1 MPEAKKKEP
10 LQFTPAEIDEIRE
23 ESRIEGLKQGR
34 QEILDWLEFSYVE
47 DPGRPDRGTP
57 KAEAIL
63 ELARDAGK
71 YIKRG
76 GDVPRLQP

>member
-1 MPEAKKKEP
+1 MPKKP
-10 LQFTPAEIDEIRE
+10 LVTVSGAELDKIRE
-23 ESRIEGLKQGR
+23 EGRIEGLKEGR
-34 QEILDWLEFSYVE
+34 REILDWLENTYLD

-71 YIKRG
+71 YIRKG
-76 GDVPRLQP
+76 GNTPRLKP